1 MRELKKTKIICTIGP
16 ASENKTTLAAMVAS
30 GMNIARLNFSHG
42 SYEEHLKKIELIRS
56 LEAKLDRP
64 IGIMLD
70 TKGPEIRIHT
80 FVNGSATIHK
90 GDIFKIYSQE
100 IEGSALAFSVN
111 FPAFFDNIKINQL
124 VKIDDGKFVAIVL
137 SKDNNDRSIILRAQ
151 NNHQLSN
158 RKGVNI
164 IGGRLKMPFLSQR
177 DIEDIKFGVA
187 NGIDFIASSF
197 VRRKE
202 DVLDLRNLLKEI
214 HHEEILV
221 VSKIESVE
229 SLKNID
235 AIIEA
240 SDAIMVARGDLGVEV
255 NPEKVPILQI
265 EIIEKCRRLG
275 KPVIIATQMLE
286 SMQHSI
292 RPTRAEVND
301 VALAVFQGADC
312 VMLSGESASGEYP
325 IESTKM
331 QYSIL
336 REVERHLDYKSHA
349 TTAFYQSKTDYKDSL
364 ANAATVAAINSKCR
378 LIIVFDEDGA
388 LSIRLSKSRP
398 IVPIICL
405 TSNIKVAR
413 RLSLFWGVFPRV
425 IDLDD
430 INMSNQNLETT
441 DTKFLF
447 VKQVTNYYKVTGK
460 ASVILIREKMKE
472 GFNLREESI
481 RILDI
486 N

>member
-1 MRELKKTKIICTIGP
+1 MKELKKTKIICTIGP
-16 ASENKTTLAAMVAS
+16 ASENKAVLTKMIAS

-42 SYEEHLKKIELIRS
+42 TYDEHLRKIELIRS
-56 LEAKLDRP
+56 LEAKIDRP

-80 FVNGSATIHK
+80 FEGGSASIKK
-90 GDIFKIYSQE
+90 GSIFQIYSEE
-100 IEGSALAFSVN
+100 IVGSASGFSVN
-111 FPAFFDNIKINQL
+111 FPSFFDNIKVNQL
-124 VKIDDGKFVAIVL
+124 VKIDDGKFIANVI
-137 SKDNNDRSIILRAQ
+137 SKDQEKKVVNLKAINSHVLT
-151 NNHQLSN
+151 N

-164 IGGRLKMPFLSQR
+164 IGGRLKMPFLSTR
-177 DIEDIKFGVA
+177 DIEDIKFGVEH
-187 NGIDFIASSF
+187 GIDFIASSF

-202 DVLDLRNLLKEI
+202 DVLDLKNLLKEI
-214 HHEEILV
+214 HHEEILII
-221 VSKIESVE
+221 SKIESVE

-235 AIIEA
+235 SIINE
-240 SDAIMVARGDLGVEV
+240 SDGIMVARGDLGVEV

-265 EIIEKCRRLG
+265 EIIEKCRKLG

-325 IESTKM
+325 IESTQM

-336 REVERHLDYKSHA
+336 REVERHLDYKHHA
-349 TTAFYQSKTDYKDSL
+349 TTAFYQSKVDYKDSL
-364 ANAATVAAINSKCR
+364 ANASSVAAINSNCK
-378 LIIVFDEDGA
+378 LIIVFDEDGS
-388 LSIRLSKSRP
+388 LSVRLSKSRP

-405 TSNIKVAR
+405 TSNIQVAR

-447 VKQVTNYYKVTGK
+447 VKQVTDYYKVNGK
-460 ASVILIREKMKE
+460 SSVILIREKVKE